1 MGEGRERKPSSLAP
15 TLQLSLTYT
24 GLCPFLSIC
33 LCLLPLLAINL
44 YSSPHPPC
52 LALFLVGLQDVL
64 FWGPGSPLIES
75 GSRESLAD
83 WDQDFQG
90 LRRGRGR
97 HRGVPVSELGVR
109 AGPSFCPS
117 SHYFLG
123 PLSPWR
129 LLCFGPTE
137 AHLES
142 VTSASPGRS
151 GAAQAQAP
159 WALPAQHSSWSP
171 CSLSLGSLCCSVTS
185 LFCCN

>member
-1 MGEGRERKPSSLAP
+1 MGFILGLRLLRTSHLPPSGWRQSGERGWGGGGQGEEAFISGSHSATFSHLYRALSLSVHLSLPSSSSGH
-15 TLQLSLTYT
+15 QSL
-24 GLCPFLSIC
+24 FL
-33 LCLLPLLAINL
+33 
-44 YSSPHPPC
+44 PHPPC
-52 LALFLVGLQDVL
+52 LSLFLVGLQDVL

-97 HRGVPVSELGVR
+97 HRGVPASELGVR
-109 AGPSFCPS
+109 AEPSFCPS

-137 AHLES
+137 AHLAS

-151 GAAQAQAP
+151 GAGQAQAP
-159 WALPAQHSSWSP
+159 
-171 CSLSLGSLCCSVTS
+171 
-185 LFCCN
+185 